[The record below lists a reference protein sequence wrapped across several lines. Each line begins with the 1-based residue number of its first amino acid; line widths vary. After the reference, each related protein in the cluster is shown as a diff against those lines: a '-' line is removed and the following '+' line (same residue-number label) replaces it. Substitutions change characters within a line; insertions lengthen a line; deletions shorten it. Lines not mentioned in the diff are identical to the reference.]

1 MEKILGKEISDAE
14 WDYLMCE
21 QTDGTGKELKVV
33 DSKVVAVDH
42 EPTQEELLQKEL
54 NSLEEWFNEYDNQV
68 KQYERC
74 LRLGVEF
81 DKNIEE
87 LDAQAT
93 INQKRISEIRNLLKG
108 E

>member
-1 MEKILGKEISDAE
+1 MELLGTELTIE
-14 WDYLMCE
+14 EFNYLMCE
-21 QTDGTGKELKVV
+21 QTKGKELKVV
-33 DSKVVAVDH
+33 DGKVVAV
-42 EPTQEELLQKEL
+42 ERVITPEEILTNEL
-54 NSLEEWFNEYDNQV
+54 YSLNKWFEEYDNQI

-74 LRLGVEF
+74 QRLGVEF

-93 INQKRISEIRNLLKG
+93 INQQRIAEIRNLLKG